1 MKYFRS
7 GTEEEYDEK
16 QHLLHAM
23 SELAEKAE
31 RNKEKSKRKESDE
44 QKGKDI
50 RKRALETLSP
60 KTEGNVQVD
69 PPCVCPRAKSIMYIT
84 SN

>member
-16 QHLLHAM
+16 QHLLHAI
-23 SELAEKAE
+23 SELAEEAE
-31 RNKEKSKRKESDE
+31 RNKEKSKRKDSDE
-44 QKGKDI
+44 QTGKDI
-50 RKRALETLSP
+50 WKRALETLSP
-60 KTEGNVQVD
+60 QTEGNGQVD
-69 PPCVCPRAKSIMYIT
+69 PSCVCTRAKSIMYIT

>member
-50 RKRALETLSP
+50 WKRALETLSP
-60 KTEGNVQVD
+60 NGQVD
-69 PPCVCPRAKSIMYIT
+69 PPCVCTRAKSIMYIT